1 MRPLKLDYQAARFA
15 HPVSILMLATAI
27 ILTLVSGWQYQRM
40 NQEIHSWESKIAEME
55 RATQRTSLQSNRK
68 ADKGENLQEIN
79 YANSVIRQ
87 IALPWDNLFTA
98 LESVR
103 NDKVAVLSIE
113 PNAQKGLVKISG
125 ESKTPE
131 EMLDYIRSL
140 QTQGTLT
147 NVFLASH
154 QIQERDPE
162 KPVRFAL
169 TAGWA
174 TPR

>member
-1 MRPLKLDYQAARFA
+1 MRTLNLDYQTPRFA
-15 HPVSILMLATAI
+15 HPVSLSILILGIVLASIFA
-27 ILTLVSGWQYQRM
+27 WQYQLL
-40 NQEIHSWESKIAEME
+40 NQEIQDWELKLAQMQQVN
-55 RATQRTSLQSNRK
+55 QRTSMQSNRGV
-68 ADKGENLQEIN
+68 DEGRNLQEIN

-87 IALPWDNLFTA
+87 LALPWGNLFTA
-98 LESVR
+98 LEAVR

-125 ESKTPE
+125 ESRNTQ
-131 EMLDYIRSL
+131 EMLNYVRSL
-140 QTQGTLT
+140 QMQGTLS

-174 TPR
+174 TP

>member
-1 MRPLKLDYQAARFA
+1 MRTLNLDYQAPRFA
-15 HPVSILMLATAI
+15 HPISLLILLLGIVLASIFA
-27 ILTLVSGWQYQRM
+27 WQYQIL
-40 NQEIHSWESKIAEME
+40 NQEIHDWESKVAQM
-55 RATQRTSLQSNRK
+55 QQVNQHTSTQSNRRV
-68 ADKGENLQEIN
+68 DEGRNLQEIN

-87 IALPWDNLFTA
+87 LALPWENLFTA
-98 LESVR
+98 LEAVR

-125 ESKTPE
+125 ESRNTQ
-131 EMLDYIRSL
+131 EMLNYVRSL
-140 QTQGTLT
+140 QMQGTLS

-174 TPR
+174 TP